1 SCMPT
6 NKEITPN
13 FPHKESEFE
22 KLSKSKKAQGWD
34 FMGQERLTMT
44 KFSSKDALFL
54 EVPFQTE
61 TQIKE
66 KYLNLAKK
74 QAPSHKFEVELILDE
89 NTEKLVQI
97 RKISTEEEYINIL
110 NNLRDEDKNYFVF
123 IRKMHK

>member
-1 SCMPT
+1 MPT

-13 FPHKESEFE
+13 FPHNESEFE
-22 KLSKSKKAQGWD
+22 KLSKSKKTQGWD

-66 KYLNLAKK
+66 KYMNFAKK

-97 RKISTEEEYINIL
+97 RKISTEEEYENIL
-110 NNLRDEDKNYFVF
+110 KNLRDEDKNYFVF
-123 IRKMHK
+123 IRKMDK